1 MKPGF
6 DSETLVAIAKDF
18 GAIPRRADQLV
29 LGYTL
34 FHFRS
39 EQAREYAHQGF
50 MRRIR
55 TLQRCIEN
63 VFRIIPPERVDR
75 PTKSELDD
83 AQINLQAFYANTYG
97 AADNLAWIFVF
108 ERGMLKIER
117 GKVGLRKK
125 HTEIRSSLSAE
136 LQKYLEQLD
145 PWFDY
150 VIEFRDALAHRI
162 PLYIPLRVQPDKVE
176 SYNKLGRE
184 MNDALSRFEPAE
196 YDRLHLE
203 QDKLLVFQPLMTH
216 SVTEATAHIYFH
228 GQLIADFKTIEE
240 LGHKILV
247 ELKGTQK

>member
-1 MKPGF
+1 M
-6 DSETLVAIAKDF
+6 
-18 GAIPRRADQLV
+18 

-108 ERGMLKIER
+108 ERGMLENR
-117 GKVGLRKK
+117 AR
-125 HTEIRSSLSAE
+125 
-136 LQKYLEQLD
+136 
-145 PWFDY
+145 
-150 VIEFRDALAHRI
+150 
-162 PLYIPLRVQPDKVE
+162 E
-176 SYNKLGRE
+176 SWASKE
-184 MNDALSRFEPAE
+184 
-196 YDRLHLE
+196 
-203 QDKLLVFQPLMTH
+203 TH
-216 SVTEATAHIYFH
+216 
-228 GQLIADFKTIEE
+228 
-240 LGHKILV
+240 
-247 ELKGTQK
+247 